1 MVRTNNVVE
10 IPSSNAQPVSIFIDD
25 ETSPVLQLFDLDVNT
40 GYLTLY
46 FSETIDVS
54 SIDFTGITL
63 QLLSDVRLLDESYAL
78 TTGVVLNVID
88 SPIVVIE
95 IDNTDLNMLK
105 TRDIGR
111 TNESVFLTLRNGSI
125 SDINGEPVIAVEN
138 GINALPV
145 QDYTPD
151 STPPMLVS
159 FAIDL
164 TAETLTLSF
173 NESVDTQ
180 TLNVTFITLTSAVN
194 ETSDGFSYTLTDLS
208 TSSSDNRPQIVIDLS
223 GEDLN
228 EIKRREELGTSENST
243 FIFLSSSAI
252 ADTFGNLVV
261 ELTPRNAIQASS
273 HIDDQIEPTLNGFD
287 LDMNS
292 GTLTLTF
299 SETVNTSS
307 LNTNGITFQSN
318 ETMPS
323 EMYQLSGLYGSVTLP
338 SNIIQVVLANDDLN
352 ELKYRQM
359 LAIDNTSTFLFIT
372 PNTIRDMNSNLVMQS
387 TVLPVGNFTSD
398 ISPPIFL
405 NFTIDMD
412 QGELTL
418 SFDETINSTSL
429 QFEYLALINNITF
442 VPTPL
447 DPDDQHQLAGG
458 TVLTNNGPTLT
469 LAFSEADLNEIK
481 RKDMC
486 TRALGVLDCFIV
498 YRTDAVRDMN
508 MNRIEGCRQ
517 VN

>member
-1 MVRTNNVVE
+1 
-10 IPSSNAQPVSIFIDD
+10 
-25 ETSPVLQLFDLDVNT
+25 
-40 GYLTLY
+40 
-46 FSETIDVS
+46 
-54 SIDFTGITL
+54 
-63 QLLSDVRLLDESYAL
+63 
-78 TTGVVLNVID
+78 
-88 SPIVVIE
+88 
-95 IDNTDLNMLK
+95 
-105 TRDIGR
+105 
-111 TNESVFLTLRNGSI
+111 
-125 SDINGEPVIAVEN
+125 
-138 GINALPV
+138 
-145 QDYTPD
+145 
-151 STPPMLVS
+151 
-159 FAIDL
+159 
-164 TAETLTLSF
+164 
-173 NESVDTQ
+173 
-180 TLNVTFITLTSAVN
+180 
-194 ETSDGFSYTLTDLS
+194 
-208 TSSSDNRPQIVIDLS
+208 
-223 GEDLN
+223 
-228 EIKRREELGTSENST
+228 
-243 FIFLSSSAI
+243 
-252 ADTFGNLVV
+252 
-261 ELTPRNAIQASS
+261 
-273 HIDDQIEPTLNGFD
+273 
-287 LDMNS
+287 MNS
-292 GTLTLTF
+292 GTLSLTF

-359 LAIDNTSTFLFIT
+359 LAIDDTSTFLFIT

-398 ISPPIFL
+398 MTPPLFL

-458 TVLTNNGPTLT
+458 TVLTDNGPTLT
-469 LAFSEADLNEIK
+469 LVFSEADLNEIK